1 MYENV
6 GELIAQSNPDLY
18 LFSSDYPH
26 TEGGRQPLNRFEA
39 SLAGHDETEKE
50 RFYSKNFAKLF
61 EPA

>member
-1 MYENV
+1 
-6 GELIAQSNPDLY
+6 LIRQSNERLY

-39 SLAGHDETEKE
+39 SLAGCDEPAKE
-50 RFYSKNFAKLF
+50 HFYSKNFEKLF